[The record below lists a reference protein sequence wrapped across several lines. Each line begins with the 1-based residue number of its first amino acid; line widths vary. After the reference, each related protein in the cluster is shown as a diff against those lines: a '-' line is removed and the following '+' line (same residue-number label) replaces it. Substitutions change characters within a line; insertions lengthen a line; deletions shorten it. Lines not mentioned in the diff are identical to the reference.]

1 MRPQSGLDS
10 FSHKTALYLW
20 HNSIGH
26 ISLSIIWWSCVYLV
40 WFLRYSTSNGVPLK
54 SAWVKG
60 HGHWKYSTDEF
71 DSHHVCAWEFLC
83 VLRISLNYGH
93 LARVILRYSSVFSR
107 LNSLVFTCR
116 VRRGQPVTVPPKIN
130 HFVIRR
136 ACWHLSYRWLVG
148 VERHFQASTIQRV
161 HGKCAAVDYS

>member
-1 MRPQSGLDS
+1 MAQFNRTHTT
-10 FSHKTALYLW
+10 FY
-20 HNSIGH
+20 
-26 ISLSIIWWSCVYLV
+26 YLV
-40 WFLRYSTSNGVPLK
+40 VVCLSRMVSKIFNVEWRPVEI
-54 SAWVKG
+54 WVKG

-148 VERHFQASTIQRV
+148 VERHFQASEQKLFSECTASVQLWTIRNKEIRQLSV
-161 HGKCAAVDYS
+161 W